1 MTRSRKN
8 SAFTLLELVVVM
20 LIIGITLAIAA
31 PSMRGWSHGMA
42 VRNAGDEFLALAR
55 LARSQAIVDATTY
68 RLNVDVS
75 ANQYWLTQQ
84 SGSDF
89 VAMNNSDLGKMHTL
103 PQGWHIAMS
112 NAAAGNAASFDFSA
126 TGRTDPGN
134 VTISDDQGNSVQ
146 LNCATPVDSFHVVTN
161 QPQAS

>member
-42 VRNAGDEFLALAR
+42 VRNAGDDFIALTR
-55 LARSQAIVDATTY
+55 LARSQAIADATTY

-75 ANQYWLTQQ
+75 ANQYWITQQ

-89 VAMNNSDLGKMHTL
+89 VAIANSDLGQMHTL

-112 NAAAGNAASFDFSA
+112 NVAAGNAASFDFSA
-126 TGRTDPGN
+126 TGRSDPGN

-146 LNCATPVDSFHVVTN
+146 ISCGTPVENFRVVTN
-161 QPQAS
+161 QAQAS